1 MNFLEE
7 AAKIILGI
15 TITGVVGAIVWLFRW
30 HNLINLKLHDLNRD
44 IKHLQRQ
51 QAQLSNTIAKLDSQD
66 EQITSSFRS
75 DLISIDRRL
84 GRCETRIYV
93 IEVIVKPP
101 ITQA

>member
-7 AAKIILGI
+7 TAKIILGV
-15 TITGVVGAIVWLFRW
+15 TITGLVSCLIWLFRW
-30 HNLINLKLHDLNRD
+30 HNLVDLQIHDLNRD

-51 QAQLSNTIAKLDSQD
+51 NEQLSRTVAQLDIQD
-66 EQITSSFRS
+66 EQITNMFRK

>member
-1 MNFLEE
+1 MNLLEE
-7 AAKIILGI
+7 TARILLGL
-15 TITGVVGAIVWLFRW
+15 TITGLVSVMVWLFKW
-30 HNLINLKLHDLNRD
+30 HNLTDLKIHDLGRD
-44 IKHLQRQ
+44 IKHLQSQ
-51 QAQLSNTIAKLDSQD
+51 QAQLSQAIAKLDIQD
-66 EQITSSFRS
+66 EQITSGIRK